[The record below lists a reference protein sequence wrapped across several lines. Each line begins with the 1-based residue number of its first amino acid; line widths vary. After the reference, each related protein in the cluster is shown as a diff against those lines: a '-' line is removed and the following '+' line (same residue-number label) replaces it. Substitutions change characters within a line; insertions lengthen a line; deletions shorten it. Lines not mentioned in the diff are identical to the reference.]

1 MQVIARRVGLC
12 CQLVRPAKRGA
23 KTLTVGKRYRAP
35 EGVWTVYRDRE
46 PCGQVTVIGCTRRR
60 GSGAVLHLAEALPID
75 LETGT
80 ELGEKLLSRKRLHD
94 LRHGSASIQIAE
106 GVDITLVSKR
116 LGHAS
121 PAITGRLYA
130 HLLRS
135 AGREVAQTTASAI
148 PRRAVRAARPH
159 DAHNDQ

>member
-1 MQVIARRVGLC
+1 M
-12 CQLVRPAKRGA
+12 
-23 KTLTVGKRYRAP
+23 
-35 EGVWTVYRDRE
+35 
-46 PCGQVTVIGCTRRR
+46 
-60 GSGAVLHLAEALPID
+60 LHLAEALPID
-75 LETGT
+75 LEAGV

-94 LRHGSASIQIAE
+94 LRHGSVSIQIAQ

-135 AGREVAQTTASAI
+135 AGQEVAQTAANAV
-148 PRRAVRAARPH
+148 PRRVVRPTRPH
-159 DAHNDQ
+159 PGHNDQQP